1 MVNRPKRRKDKD
13 NPYSLDFKENSYVVS
28 FKTNK
33 NEYKE
38 VKISEEVFKAFDRF
52 ELEDISQLH
61 KVDKHIDMRVIDNTE
76 YMDIILFNNA
86 LNDEISI
93 AEQIENKILQEELK
107 KAILELSEV
116 QKRRVIKYY
125 FENKTL
131 QKISEEEGCSI
142 TSVKESLD
150 SSINKLRK
158 KLKKFVPLKIVSKV
172 SIW

>member
-13 NPYSLDFKENSYVVS
+13 NPYSLNFKENNYVVS
-28 FKTNK
+28 FKTVK

-38 VKISEEVFKAFDRF
+38 VKVSEEVFKAFDKF

-61 KVDKHIDMRVIDNTE
+61 KIDKHIDMRVIDNTE

-86 LNDEISI
+86 VNDEISI
-93 AEQIENKILQEELK
+93 EEQIENKILQEELK

-131 QKISEEEGCSI
+131 QKIAKEEGCSI
-142 TSVKESLD
+142 ASVKESLD

-158 KLKKFVPLKIVSKV
+158 KLKK
-172 SIW
+172 

>member
-13 NPYSLDFKENSYVVS
+13 NPYSLDFKENNYVVS
-28 FKTNK
+28 FKTAK

-38 VKISEEVFKAFDRF
+38 VKVSEEVFKAFDKF

-86 LNDEISI
+86 VNDEISI
-93 AEQIENKILQEELK
+93 EEQIENKILQEELK

-131 QKISEEEGCSI
+131 QKIAEEEGCSI
-142 TSVKESLD
+142 ASVKESLD

-158 KLKKFVPLKIVSKV
+158 KLKK
-172 SIW
+172 

>member
-13 NPYSLDFKENSYVVS
+13 NPYSLDFKENNYVVS
-28 FKTNK
+28 FKTVK

-38 VKISEEVFKAFDRF
+38 VKVSEEVFKAFDKF

-76 YMDIILFNNA
+76 YMDIILFNNTV
-86 LNDEISI
+86 NDEISI
-93 AEQIENKILQEELK
+93 EEQIENKILQEELK

-131 QKISEEEGCSI
+131 QKIAEEEGCSI
-142 TSVKESLD
+142 ASVKESLD

-158 KLKKFVPLKIVSKV
+158 KLKK
-172 SIW
+172 

>member
-1 MVNRPKRRKDKD
+1 
-13 NPYSLDFKENSYVVS
+13 
-28 FKTNK
+28 
-33 NEYKE
+33 
-38 VKISEEVFKAFDRF
+38 
-52 ELEDISQLH
+52 
-61 KVDKHIDMRVIDNTE
+61 MRVIDNTE

-86 LNDEISI
+86 VNDEISI
-93 AEQIENKILQEELK
+93 EEQIENKILQEELK

-131 QKISEEEGCSI
+131 QKIAEEEGCSI

-158 KLKKFVPLKIVSKV
+158 KLKK
-172 SIW
+172 

>member
-13 NPYSLDFKENSYVVS
+13 NPYNLDFKENNYVVS
-28 FKTNK
+28 FKTVK

-38 VKISEEVFKAFDRF
+38 VKVSEEVFKAFDKF

-86 LNDEISI
+86 VNDEISI
-93 AEQIENKILQEELK
+93 EEQIENKILQEELK

-131 QKISEEEGCSI
+131 QKIAKEEGCSI
-142 TSVKESLD
+142 ASVKESLD

-158 KLKKFVPLKIVSKV
+158 KLKK
-172 SIW
+172 

>member
-13 NPYSLDFKENSYVVS
+13 NPYSLDFKENNYIVS
-28 FKTNK
+28 FKTVK

-38 VKISEEVFKAFDRF
+38 VKVSEEVFKAFDKF

-86 LNDEISI
+86 VNDEISI
-93 AEQIENKILQEELK
+93 EEQIENKILQEELK

-131 QKISEEEGCSI
+131 QKIAEEEGCSI

-158 KLKKFVPLKIVSKV
+158 KLKK
-172 SIW
+172 

>member
-13 NPYSLDFKENSYVVS
+13 NPYSLDFKENNYVVS
-28 FKTNK
+28 FKTAK

-38 VKISEEVFKAFDRF
+38 VKVSEEVFKAFDKF

-86 LNDEISI
+86 VNDEISI
-93 AEQIENKILQEELK
+93 EEQIENKILQEELK

-131 QKISEEEGCSI
+131 QKIAEEEGCSI

-158 KLKKFVPLKIVSKV
+158 KLKK
-172 SIW
+172 

>member
-13 NPYSLDFKENSYVVS
+13 NPYSLDFKENNYVVS
-28 FKTNK
+28 FKTVK

-38 VKISEEVFKAFDRF
+38 VKVSEEVFKAFDKF

-86 LNDEISI
+86 VNDEISI
-93 AEQIENKILQEELK
+93 EEQIENKILQEELK
-107 KAILELSEV
+107 KAILELSEA

-131 QKISEEEGCSI
+131 QKIAEEEGCSI
-142 TSVKESLD
+142 ASVKESLD

-158 KLKKFVPLKIVSKV
+158 KLKK
-172 SIW
+172 

>member
-13 NPYSLDFKENSYVVS
+13 NPYSLNFKENNYVVS
-28 FKTNK
+28 FKTVK

-38 VKISEEVFKAFDRF
+38 VKVSEEVFKAFDKF

-76 YMDIILFNNA
+76 YMDIILFNNTV
-86 LNDEISI
+86 NDEISI
-93 AEQIENKILQEELK
+93 EEQIENKILQEELK

-158 KLKKFVPLKIVSKV
+158 KLKK
-172 SIW
+172 

>member
-38 VKISEEVFKAFDRF
+38 VKVSEEVFKAFDKF

-158 KLKKFVPLKIVSKV
+158 KLKK
-172 SIW
+172 

>member
-13 NPYSLDFKENSYVVS
+13 NPYSLNFKENNYVVS
-28 FKTNK
+28 FKTVK

-38 VKISEEVFKAFDRF
+38 VKVSEEVFKAFDKF

-86 LNDEISI
+86 VNDEISI
-93 AEQIENKILQEELK
+93 EEQIENKILQEELK

-131 QKISEEEGCSI
+131 QKIAEEEGCSI
-142 TSVKESLD
+142 VSVKESLD

-158 KLKKFVPLKIVSKV
+158 KLKK
-172 SIW
+172 

>member
-13 NPYSLDFKENSYVVS
+13 NPYSLNFKENNYVVS
-28 FKTNK
+28 FKTVK

-38 VKISEEVFKAFDRF
+38 VKVSEEVFKAFDKF

-86 LNDEISI
+86 VNDEISI
-93 AEQIENKILQEELK
+93 EEQIENKILQEELK

-131 QKISEEEGCSI
+131 QKIAEEEGCSI

-158 KLKKFVPLKIVSKV
+158 KLKK
-172 SIW
+172 

>member
-13 NPYSLDFKENSYVVS
+13 NPYNLDFKENNYVVS
-28 FKTNK
+28 FKTVK

-38 VKISEEVFKAFDRF
+38 VKVSEEVFKAFDKF

-76 YMDIILFNNA
+76 YMDIILFNNGV
-86 LNDEISI
+86 NDEISI
-93 AEQIENKILQEELK
+93 EEQIENKILQEELK

-131 QKISEEEGCSI
+131 QKIAKEEGCSI
-142 TSVKESLD
+142 ASVKESLD

-158 KLKKFVPLKIVSKV
+158 KLKK
-172 SIW
+172 

>member
-13 NPYSLDFKENSYVVS
+13 NPYSLNFKENNYVVS
-28 FKTNK
+28 FKTVK

-38 VKISEEVFKAFDRF
+38 VKVSEEVFKAFDKF

-93 AEQIENKILQEELK
+93 EEQIENKILQEELK

-131 QKISEEEGCSI
+131 QKIAEEEGCSI

-158 KLKKFVPLKIVSKV
+158 KLKK
-172 SIW
+172 

>member
-13 NPYSLDFKENSYVVS
+13 NPYSLDFKGNNYVVS
-28 FKTNK
+28 FKTVK

-38 VKISEEVFKAFDRF
+38 VKVSEEVFKAFDKF

-86 LNDEISI
+86 VNDEISI
-93 AEQIENKILQEELK
+93 EEQIENKILQEELK
-107 KAILELSEV
+107 KAILELSGV

-131 QKISEEEGCSI
+131 QKIAEEEGCSI

-158 KLKKFVPLKIVSKV
+158 KLKK
-172 SIW
+172 

>member
-13 NPYSLDFKENSYVVS
+13 NKLVNDFKENNYVVS
-28 FKTNK
+28 FKTVK

-38 VKISEEVFKAFDRF
+38 VKVSEEVFKAFDKF

-131 QKISEEEGCSI
+131 QKIAEEEGCSI

-158 KLKKFVPLKIVSKV
+158 KLKK
-172 SIW
+172 

>member
-38 VKISEEVFKAFDRF
+38 VKVSEKVFKAFDKF

-61 KVDKHIDMRVIDNTE
+61 KIDKHIDMRVIDNTE

-86 LNDEISI
+86 VNDEISI
-93 AEQIENKILQEELK
+93 EEQIENKILQEELK
-107 KAILELSEV
+107 KAILE
-116 QKRRVIKYY
+116 YY

-131 QKISEEEGCSI
+131 QKIAEEEGCSI
-142 TSVKESLD
+142 VSVKESLD

-158 KLKKFVPLKIVSKV
+158 KLKK
-172 SIW
+172 

>member
-13 NPYSLDFKENSYVVS
+13 NPYSLDFKENNYVVS
-28 FKTNK
+28 FKTVK

-38 VKISEEVFKAFDRF
+38 VKVSEEVFKAFDKF

-86 LNDEISI
+86 VNDEISI
-93 AEQIENKILQEELK
+93 EEQIENKILQEELK

-131 QKISEEEGCSI
+131 QKIAEEEGCSI
-142 TSVKESLD
+142 ASVKESLD

-158 KLKKFVPLKIVSKV
+158 KLKK
-172 SIW
+172 

>member
-13 NPYSLDFKENSYVVS
+13 NPYSLDFKENNYVVS
-28 FKTNK
+28 FKTVK

-38 VKISEEVFKAFDRF
+38 VKVSEEVFKAFDKF

-61 KVDKHIDMRVIDNTE
+61 KIDKHIDMRVIDNTE

-86 LNDEISI
+86 VNDEISI
-93 AEQIENKILQEELK
+93 EEQIENKILQEELK

-131 QKISEEEGCSI
+131 QKIAKEEGCSI
-142 TSVKESLD
+142 ASVKESLD

-158 KLKKFVPLKIVSKV
+158 KLKK
-172 SIW
+172 

>member
-131 QKISEEEGCSI
+131 QKIAEEEGCSI
-142 TSVKESLD
+142 ASVKESLD

-158 KLKKFVPLKIVSKV
+158 KLKK
-172 SIW
+172 

>member
-28 FKTNK
+28 FKTVK

-38 VKISEEVFKAFDRF
+38 VKVSEEVFKAFDKF

-86 LNDEISI
+86 VNDEISI
-93 AEQIENKILQEELK
+93 EEQIENKILQEELK

-131 QKISEEEGCSI
+131 QKIAEEEGCSI
-142 TSVKESLD
+142 VSVKESLD

-158 KLKKFVPLKIVSKV
+158 KLKK
-172 SIW
+172 

>member
-13 NPYSLDFKENSYVVS
+13 NPYSLNFKENNYVVS
-28 FKTNK
+28 FKTVK

-38 VKISEEVFKAFDRF
+38 VKVSEEVFKAFDKF

-86 LNDEISI
+86 VNDEISI
-93 AEQIENKILQEELK
+93 EEQIENKILQEELK
-107 KAILELSEV
+107 KAILELSEA

-131 QKISEEEGCSI
+131 QKIAEEEGCSI
-142 TSVKESLD
+142 ASVKESLD

-158 KLKKFVPLKIVSKV
+158 KLKK
-172 SIW
+172 

>member
-13 NPYSLDFKENSYVVS
+13 NPYNLDFKENSYVVS
-28 FKTNK
+28 FKTVN
-33 NEYKE
+33 NEYRE
-38 VKISEEVFKAFDRF
+38 VKVSEEVFKAFDKF
-52 ELEDISQLH
+52 ELDDISQLH
-61 KVDKHIDMRVIDNTE
+61 KIDKHIDMRVIDNTE

-86 LNDEISI
+86 VNNEISI
-93 AEQIENKILQEELK
+93 EEQIENKILQEELK

-131 QKISEEEGCSI
+131 QKIAEEEECSI
-142 TSVKESLD
+142 ASVKESLD

-158 KLKKFVPLKIVSKV
+158 KLKK
-172 SIW
+172 

>member
-13 NPYSLDFKENSYVVS
+13 NPYNLHFKENNYVVS
-28 FKTNK
+28 FKTVK

-38 VKISEEVFKAFDRF
+38 VKVSEEVFKAFDKF

-86 LNDEISI
+86 VNDEISI
-93 AEQIENKILQEELK
+93 EEQIENKILQEELK

-131 QKISEEEGCSI
+131 QKIAEEEGCSI
-142 TSVKESLD
+142 ASVKESLD

-158 KLKKFVPLKIVSKV
+158 KLKK
-172 SIW
+172 

>member
-13 NPYSLDFKENSYVVS
+13 NPYSLDFKENNYVVS
-28 FKTNK
+28 FITVK

-38 VKISEEVFKAFDRF
+38 VKVSEEVFKAFDKF

-86 LNDEISI
+86 VNDEISI
-93 AEQIENKILQEELK
+93 EEQIENKILQEELK

-131 QKISEEEGCSI
+131 QKIAEEEGCSI
-142 TSVKESLD
+142 ASVKESLD

-158 KLKKFVPLKIVSKV
+158 KLKK
-172 SIW
+172 

>member
-1 MVNRPKRRKDKD
+1 MVNIPKRRKDKD
-13 NPYSLDFKENSYVVS
+13 NPYSLDFKGNNYVVS
-28 FKTNK
+28 FKTVK

-38 VKISEEVFKAFDRF
+38 VKVSEEVFKAFDKF

-86 LNDEISI
+86 VNDEISI
-93 AEQIENKILQEELK
+93 EEQIENKILQEELK

-131 QKISEEEGCSI
+131 QKIAEEEGCSI
-142 TSVKESLD
+142 ASVKESLD

-158 KLKKFVPLKIVSKV
+158 KLKK
-172 SIW
+172 

>member
-13 NPYSLDFKENSYVVS
+13 NPYSLDFKENNYVVS
-28 FKTNK
+28 FKTVK

-38 VKISEEVFKAFDRF
+38 VKVSEEVFKAFDKF

-86 LNDEISI
+86 VNDEISI
-93 AEQIENKILQEELK
+93 EEQIENKILQEELK

-131 QKISEEEGCSI
+131 QKIAEEEGCSI
-142 TSVKESLD
+142 VSVKESLD

-158 KLKKFVPLKIVSKV
+158 KLKK
-172 SIW
+172 

>member
-13 NPYSLDFKENSYVVS
+13 NPYNLDIKENNYVVS
-28 FKTNK
+28 FKTVK

-38 VKISEEVFKAFDRF
+38 VKVSEEVFKAFDKF

-86 LNDEISI
+86 VNDEISI
-93 AEQIENKILQEELK
+93 EEQIENKILQEELK

-131 QKISEEEGCSI
+131 QKIAEEEGCSI
-142 TSVKESLD
+142 ASVKESLD

-158 KLKKFVPLKIVSKV
+158 KLKK
-172 SIW
+172 

>member
-13 NPYSLDFKENSYVVS
+13 NPYSLDFKENNYVIS
-28 FKTNK
+28 FKTVK

-38 VKISEEVFKAFDRF
+38 VKVSEEVFKAFDKF

-86 LNDEISI
+86 VNDEISI
-93 AEQIENKILQEELK
+93 EEQIENKILQEELK

-131 QKISEEEGCSI
+131 QKIAEEEGCSI
-142 TSVKESLD
+142 VSVKESLD

-158 KLKKFVPLKIVSKV
+158 KLKK
-172 SIW
+172 

>member
-13 NPYSLDFKENSYVVS
+13 NPYSLNFKENNYVVS
-28 FKTNK
+28 FKTVK

-38 VKISEEVFKAFDRF
+38 VKVSEEVFKAFDKF

-86 LNDEISI
+86 VNDEISI
-93 AEQIENKILQEELK
+93 EEQIENKILQEELK

-131 QKISEEEGCSI
+131 QKIAEEEGCSI
-142 TSVKESLD
+142 ASVKESLD

-158 KLKKFVPLKIVSKV
+158 KLKK
-172 SIW
+172 

>member
-13 NPYSLDFKENSYVVS
+13 NPYSLNFKENNYVVS
-28 FKTNK
+28 FKTVK

-38 VKISEEVFKAFDRF
+38 VKVSEEVFKAFDKF

-86 LNDEISI
+86 VNDEISI
-93 AEQIENKILQEELK
+93 EEQIENKILQEELK

-131 QKISEEEGCSI
+131 QKIAKEEGCSI
-142 TSVKESLD
+142 ASVKESLD

-158 KLKKFVPLKIVSKV
+158 KLKK
-172 SIW
+172 

>member
-33 NEYKE
+33 NENKE

-86 LNDEISI
+86 VNDEISI
-93 AEQIENKILQEELK
+93 EEQIENKILQEELK

-131 QKISEEEGCSI
+131 QKIAEEEGCSI
-142 TSVKESLD
+142 ASVKESLD

-158 KLKKFVPLKIVSKV
+158 KLKK
-172 SIW
+172 

>member
-13 NPYSLDFKENSYVVS
+13 NPYSLDFKENNYIVS
-28 FKTNK
+28 FKTVK

-38 VKISEEVFKAFDRF
+38 VKVSEEVFKAFDKF

-86 LNDEISI
+86 VNDEISI
-93 AEQIENKILQEELK
+93 EEQIENKILQEELK

-125 FENKTL
+125 FENKT
-131 QKISEEEGCSI
+131 
-142 TSVKESLD
+142 
-150 SSINKLRK
+150 
-158 KLKKFVPLKIVSKV
+158 
-172 SIW
+172 

>member
-13 NPYSLDFKENSYVVS
+13 NPYSLNFKENNYVVS
-28 FKTNK
+28 FKTVK

-38 VKISEEVFKAFDRF
+38 VKVSEEVFKAFDKF

-158 KLKKFVPLKIVSKV
+158 KLKK
-172 SIW
+172 

>member
-13 NPYSLDFKENSYVVS
+13 NPYSLDFKENNYVVS
-28 FKTNK
+28 FKTVK

-38 VKISEEVFKAFDRF
+38 VKVSEEVFKAFDKF

-86 LNDEISI
+86 VNDEISI
-93 AEQIENKILQEELK
+93 EEQIENKILQEELK

-131 QKISEEEGCSI
+131 QKIAKEEGCSI
-142 TSVKESLD
+142 ASVKESLD

-158 KLKKFVPLKIVSKV
+158 KLKK
-172 SIW
+172 

>member
-13 NPYSLDFKENSYVVS
+13 NPYSLDFKGNNYVVS
-28 FKTNK
+28 FKTVK

-38 VKISEEVFKAFDRF
+38 VKVSEEVFKAFDKF

-86 LNDEISI
+86 VNDEISI
-93 AEQIENKILQEELK
+93 EEQIENKILQEELK

-131 QKISEEEGCSI
+131 QKIAEEEGCSI

-158 KLKKFVPLKIVSKV
+158 KLKK
-172 SIW
+172 

>member
-13 NPYSLDFKENSYVVS
+13 NPYSLDFKENNYIVS
-28 FKTNK
+28 FKTVK

-38 VKISEEVFKAFDRF
+38 VKVSEEVFKAFDKF

-61 KVDKHIDMRVIDNTE
+61 KIDKHIDMRVIDNTE

-86 LNDEISI
+86 VNDEISI
-93 AEQIENKILQEELK
+93 EEQIENKILQEELK

-131 QKISEEEGCSI
+131 QKIAEEEGCSI

-158 KLKKFVPLKIVSKV
+158 KLKK
-172 SIW
+172 